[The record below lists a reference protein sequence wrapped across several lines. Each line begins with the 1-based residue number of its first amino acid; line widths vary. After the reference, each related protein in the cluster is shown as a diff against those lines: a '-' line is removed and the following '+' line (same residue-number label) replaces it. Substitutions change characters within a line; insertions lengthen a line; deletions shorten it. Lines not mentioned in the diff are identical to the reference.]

1 MLKKFALAGL
11 VAMAAAS
18 GAQANPDL
26 QLYIEGGTYC
36 GAGVPASA
44 CYPGQGTIIGY
55 NDESWSLAGTTGLRL
70 WAVAE
75 TESRTW
81 RDVRLVVS
89 YELAAGTPGFN
100 LAGTTIGSGYAPIT
114 DSAINL
120 PIAPTFE
127 GDNTTILSS
136 LQRNAYLGPS
146 NMQGVVNGRGFQVF
160 NLGDMGIKES
170 NGFDV
175 EVDLSGT
182 GVIGSLESGERVQI
196 NAYDVT
202 FDPAALEGY
211 VVRFDL
217 WACTAD
223 VTYPSAC
230 TNGDRKFAPFSHDAQ
245 WLQIAAITETPEPAG
260 LALLLGGMLGL
271 SALRRRK
278 G

>member
-1 MLKKFALAGL
+1 MLKRFALAGL
-11 VAMAAAS
+11 IATGAVSVAH
-18 GAQANPDL
+18 ANTDL

-36 GAGVPASA
+36 GAGVSASA

-55 NDESWSLAGTTGLRL
+55 NDASWSLAGTDGLRL

-75 TESRTW
+75 TENRTW
-81 RDVRLVVS
+81 HDVRLVIS
-89 YELAAGTPGFN
+89 YELAAGAPGFN

-120 PIAPTFE
+120 PGAATFE
-127 GDNTTILSS
+127 GDNTTILTAV
-136 LQRNAYLGPS
+136 QKNAYLGPS
-146 NMQGVVNGRGFQVF
+146 NMQGVVAGRGFQVF

-196 NAYDVT
+196 NAYDLT
-202 FDPAALEGY
+202 FDPPAGEGY
-211 VVRFDL
+211 IVRFDL

-223 VTYPSAC
+223 VTYPSVC
-230 TNGDRKFAPFSHDAQ
+230 TGGNRQFAPFSHDAQ
-245 WLQIAAITETPEPAG
+245 WLQIAAIETPEPAG

-271 SALRRRK
+271 TALRRRK
-278 G
+278 A